1 MHTRR
6 LSSHR
11 DARLRRL
18 NSLTTVALLVR
29 WALAVKHARALAG
42 EAGMEHGMS
51 LYRAWADAYGLK
63 DHPRSPLPPPT
74 LELPASVPPAPHLED
89 CAQVSFFRFMAEE
102 RGGPGGGNPPKWAVQ
117 PSCCHCS
124 PQTPWVRGSAA
135 DSLARTREAQRD
147 IWANQMPP
155 GGCEDRRLLVAP
167 WPDATRF
174 SLASQLHSMASLLA
188 LALLHNRT
196 LVPLP
201 GSFQPA
207 NNEICQ
213 EYQPIGAM
221 GGHGS
226 MGDWGCYFFPIAS
239 PRCSADVST
248 AMAANRMPPCHRDAS
263 QFEQLATSAD
273 RVVCVDGSDVDQT
286 NSAALS
292 LVEARATKLWGRPH
306 LEQQGHREYLGEVPP
321 ADELKEQ
328 VHWWRAQ
335 AVRFML
341 RWPSAH
347 LCHVINRQ
355 RHTAYGMHAANRIA
369 SLPATRVS
377 ILQSIAASSAGP
389 AAAQNLSLSAEASD
403 LATLDLIPG
412 SDSFPGSNP
421 ESEARQSSRGKDLEE
436 RVWEAR
442 GFDMCSQR
450 CGGVGRG
457 EYGRVG
463 GEPLFAVRPM
473 VGVAMGGGK
482 EADGREGGGGG
493 NDGARE
499 GSGGRGV
506 VTASVVGVHVHVMA
520 ANVLRLGDVDARHMW
535 VSWHG
540 GAQLPPPDSVHFPD
554 WTLYLP
560 SPSASPDSPSPHNLR
575 RLLEEQAAAAPAA
588 SAGSAAPADFES
600 ATAPLAATAPSAGST
615 AGDGGSTGA
624 PAEVGDVGASSAASD
639 GWEESEQLAR
649 LVVGSQCDGFV
660 GMHGDVWAQLL
671 DLLRATGGRRQLRF
685 MYINVP

>member
-213 EYQPIGAM
+213 VLHPSI
-221 GGHGS
+221 S
-226 MGDWGCYFFPIAS
+226 
-239 PRCSADVST
+239 
-248 AMAANRMPPCHRDAS
+248 
-263 QFEQLATSAD
+263 ATSFHK
-273 RVVCVDGSDVDQT
+273 C
-286 NSAALS
+286 
-292 LVEARATKLWGRPH
+292 
-306 LEQQGHREYLGEVPP
+306 Y
-321 ADELKEQ
+321 
-328 VHWWRAQ
+328 
-335 AVRFML
+335 
-341 RWPSAH
+341 
-347 LCHVINRQ
+347 I
-355 RHTAYGMHAANRIA
+355 
-369 SLPATRVS
+369 LP
-377 ILQSIAASSAGP
+377 
-389 AAAQNLSLSAEASD
+389 
-403 LATLDLIPG
+403 
-412 SDSFPGSNP
+412 
-421 ESEARQSSRGKDLEE
+421 
-436 RVWEAR
+436 
-442 GFDMCSQR
+442 
-450 CGGVGRG
+450 
-457 EYGRVG
+457 
-463 GEPLFAVRPM
+463 
-473 VGVAMGGGK
+473 
-482 EADGREGGGGG
+482 
-493 NDGARE
+493 
-499 GSGGRGV
+499 
-506 VTASVVGVHVHVMA
+506 
-520 ANVLRLGDVDARHMW
+520 
-535 VSWHG
+535 
-540 GAQLPPPDSVHFPD
+540 
-554 WTLYLP
+554 
-560 SPSASPDSPSPHNLR
+560 
-575 RLLEEQAAAAPAA
+575 
-588 SAGSAAPADFES
+588 
-600 ATAPLAATAPSAGST
+600 
-615 AGDGGSTGA
+615 
-624 PAEVGDVGASSAASD
+624 
-639 GWEESEQLAR
+639 
-649 LVVGSQCDGFV
+649 
-660 GMHGDVWAQLL
+660 
-671 DLLRATGGRRQLRF
+671 
-685 MYINVP
+685 